1 MADTTLS
8 PFRRLV
14 SGLTALRQARAAKE
28 HVGQRDPPH
37 RSFALVLSGGGARGI
52 AHAGVLHALE
62 HDGLQPSAIVGVSMG
77 AIVGA
82 TYALNPNWYAD
93 LISLDLAA
101 LPGITRAEGGTPR
114 ARFRA
119 LLASERAVRNML
131 LGQGAWA
138 GAEAPIRGLFDGLA
152 LGKDLEES
160 RIPFVAIATDL
171 RSGRRVILDRGRAAD
186 AMYASAALAGV
197 LPPQPQGD
205 ALLADGGY
213 ADMAPV
219 DVARQLGAEIVLAV
233 DASPDLEAP
242 EPRNG
247 FQVFLRAMAV
257 THQQHAHRRFEEADV
272 VIRPRFAVPIDT
284 LDFRHMRHCVTAGI
298 RAVRSAREEL
308 AALLQPGA
316 KPRSAS
322 PASRRPGS
330 DPLGRPLGAGS
341 DAGREAAQLTPPRTP
356 Q

>member
-1 MADTTLS
+1 MLS
-8 PFRRLV
+8 PFRRFV
-14 SGLTALRQARAAKE
+14 SGLSALRTARATKRQEAPRE
-28 HVGQRDPPH
+28 PSH
-37 RSFALVLSGGGARGI
+37 RPFALVLSGGGARGI

-62 HDGLQPSAIVGVSMG
+62 HDGLRPSAIVGVSMG

-82 TYALNPNWYAD
+82 TYALNPNWYTD
-93 LISLDLAA
+93 LMTIDLAA

-138 GAEAPIRGLFDGLA
+138 GAEAPIRGLCDGLV
-152 LGKDLEES
+152 LGKDLEEC
-160 RIPFVAIATDL
+160 RVPFVAIATDL

-219 DVARQLGAEIVLAV
+219 DVARGLGAEIVLAV

-247 FQVFLRAMAV
+247 FQVFLRAMAI
-257 THQQHAHRRFEEADV
+257 THQQHAHHRFEEADM
-272 VIRPRFAVPIDT
+272 VIHPRFAFPIDT
-284 LDFRHMRHCVTAGI
+284 LDFRHMRHCVAAGTY
-298 RAVRSAREEL
+298 AVRAARAEI
-308 AALLQPGA
+308 AALLQVRTL
-316 KPRSAS
+316 PR
-322 PASRRPGS
+322 PAATSSRRP
-330 DPLGRPLGAGS
+330 
-341 DAGREAAQLTPPRTP
+341 EATLSTRAPARALRS
-356 Q
+356 

>member
-1 MADTTLS
+1 MPHTTLS
-8 PFRRLV
+8 PFRRLMN
-14 SGLTALRQARAAKE
+14 GLAALRPARAATE
-28 HVGQRDPPH
+28 QSAQRDPPH
-37 RSFALVLSGGGARGI
+37 RPFALVLSGGGARGI

-62 HDGLQPSAIVGVSMG
+62 HDGLRPSAIVGVSMG

-138 GAEAPIRGLFDGLA
+138 GAEAPIRALFDGLV
-152 LGKDLEES
+152 LGKDLEEG
-160 RIPFVAIATDL
+160 RIPVAAIATDL

-219 DVARQLGAEIVLAV
+219 DVARRLGAEVVLVV

-257 THQQHAHRRFEEADV
+257 THQQHARRRFEEADV
-272 VIRPRFAVPIDT
+272 VIRPHFAFPIDT
-284 LDFRHMRHCVTAGI
+284 LDFRHMRHCVAAGI
-298 RAVRSAREEL
+298 GAVRSAREEL
-308 AALLQPGA
+308 AALLQVHA
-316 KPRSAS
+316 KPRPAS
-322 PASRRPGS
+322 PISLRAAASPNHERAGE
-330 DPLGRPLGAGS
+330 GAPIM
-341 DAGREAAQLTPPRTP
+341 TPPPAP

>member
-1 MADTTLS
+1 MPYTALS

-14 SGLTALRQARAAKE
+14 NGLTALRQGREAQAQSTP
-28 HVGQRDPPH
+28 HDPPH
-37 RSFALVLSGGGARGI
+37 RPFALVLSGGGARGV

-62 HDGLQPSAIVGVSMG
+62 HDGLRPSAIVGVSMG

-82 TYALNPNWYAD
+82 TYTLNPNWYAD

-138 GAEAPIRGLFDGLA
+138 GAEVPIRGLFDGLA
-152 LGKDLEES
+152 LGKDLEEG

-197 LPPQPQGD
+197 LPPQPQGE

-219 DVARQLGAEIVLAV
+219 DVARGLGAEVVLAV

-247 FQVFLRAMAV
+247 FQIFLRAMAV
-257 THQQHAHRRFEEADV
+257 THQQHAHLRFEEADA
-272 VIRPRFAVPIDT
+272 VIRPHFAFPIDT
-284 LDFRHMRHCVTAGI
+284 LDFRHMRHCVAAGI
-298 RAVRSAREEL
+298 RAVRSSRAEL
-308 AALLQPGA
+308 AALLEVRA
-316 KPRSAS
+316 KPRSAT
-322 PASRRPGS
+322 PASRRPAS
-330 DPLGRPLGAGS
+330 
-341 DAGREAAQLTPPRTP
+341 TPTTSVPARALRS
-356 Q
+356 